1 MSVIENIENIIK
13 NNKKLLQII
22 LPIFLLIMITIL
34 IMEFQNFSIFLSL
47 LLSLLSLFSIYI
59 IINFVI
65 FLNGPSRTR
74 QSFNR
79 FYASHFLSIF
89 YKIFFPVVIVSS
101 IFQFIFQLLLIPS
114 NFGGFG
120 IFDYTVISPSL
131 MITFT
136 AGSLITAIGII
147 VLSDYEMKK
156 YSLHYNSITNKMS
169 NGKSALFSLPI
180 IGIYM
185 GLIFLTQFILTRIYG
200 PGILI
205 SNQSVSFDLDYGV
218 NRAAKFW
225 DLSTSNEQI
234 MVLFTYFIVYIALEI
249 FLRGHIARQAEGY
262 NLGPSAIIFI
272 PAIIQATAFT
282 SGTALFSGEFIYYF
296 YKVSDA
302 LLLGIVLGVILYR
315 TGNFFI
321 TIISALIIRIFDSRS
336 EFQSVILKMLPE
348 SFGEYNPLDTVISIS
363 DNIGQFINYSQ
374 IFLIVISPFIIIIG
388 YQEVIKIISKIKT
401 DFKKQWFGYLV
412 LASAFIIIDI
422 VFSFMTGLDL
432 FSALIG
438 FFIALLVIRFVL
450 NYFFQVLPNPTSPP
464 ILNSQSSAIDGAL
477 PFNINEDIKFINN
490 NNNSKWFNNS
500 RNNSVLGI
508 LIFIYFLFLSATY
521 RQINDLTALELLTF
535 LIYLIILPSLIIGV
549 SLYYITKAQQK
560 GFFFQEK
567 WRENLFFTSYIL
579 IFITIISWTNRTS
592 TLNFSWRLIPIALF
606 TLLFIWEK
614 PTEDL
619 IKEVTFGLV
628 SKSRYA
634 TMRWLQYNIKAFKSI
649 INDLLLTQ
657 NDNLTVGI
665 YIAMAHNDLIDP
677 EIIHKKLN
685 ENSKISEIIGIILAI
700 GICNINEL
708 EKQVLNFIDHENLD
722 IQIAA
727 YSTLG
732 KIGSAYSLPKMVKS
746 LEENP
751 KIALLKYARNA
762 IQSIDPNYP
771 IFSLF

>member
-1 MSVIENIENIIK
+1 MSIIENIENIIK
-13 NNKKLLQII
+13 DNRKLFQII
-22 LPIFLLIMITIL
+22 LPIFLFIIIMII
-34 IMEFQNFSIFLSL
+34 IMELQNFSIFLSL
-47 LLSLLSLFSIYI
+47 FLSLLFLFSIYVLF
-59 IINFVI
+59 NFI
-65 FLNGPSRTR
+65 LFLNGPSRTK

-89 YKIFFPVVIVSS
+89 YKIFFPVIIVSS

-114 NFGGFG
+114 NFGGIG
-120 IFDYTVISPSL
+120 ILDYTVISPSL

-136 AGSLITAIGII
+136 VGSLITAIGIV
-147 VLSDYEMKK
+147 VLSDHEMKK
-156 YSLHYNSITNKMS
+156 YSLYYNSVTNKMS
-169 NGKSALFSLPI
+169 NGKSTIFSLPI
-180 IGIYM
+180 IGLYM
-185 GLIFLTQFILTRIYG
+185 GLIFLIQFILTRLYG

-225 DLSTSNEQI
+225 DLSTSNEQT
-234 MVLFTYFIVYIALEI
+234 MVLFTYFLVYIALEI

-282 SGTALFSGEFIYYF
+282 SGTALFSGDFIYYF
-296 YKVSDA
+296 YKVLDA
-302 LLLGIVLGVILYR
+302 LLLGIVLGIILYR

-348 SFGEYNPLDTVISIS
+348 SFGEYNPLDSVTSTS
-363 DNIGQFINYSQ
+363 DNISQFINYSQ
-374 IFLIVISPFIIIIG
+374 IFLIVVSPFIIIIG
-388 YQEVIKIISKIKT
+388 YQEVIKIISKIKI

-450 NYFFQVLPNPTSPP
+450 SYFFQVLPNPTSPP
-464 ILNSQSSAIDGAL
+464 ILNSQSSDIEGAL
-477 PFNINEDIKFINN
+477 PFNINEDIKFTNN
-490 NNNSKWFNNS
+490 NPKWFNNP

-521 RQINDLTALELLTF
+521 RQINDLTTLEIMTF
-535 LIYLIILPSLIIGV
+535 LIYLIILPSLIIGL

-567 WRENLFFTSYIL
+567 WRENLFYTSYLL

-592 TLNFSWRLIPIALF
+592 TLNFSWRLLPIALF

-614 PTEDL
+614 PIEDVV
-619 IKEVTFGLV
+619 KEVTFGLV

-634 TMRWLQYNIKAFKSI
+634 TMRWIQYNQKIFKSI
-649 INDLLLTQ
+649 ISDLLLIQ
-657 NDNLTVGI
+657 NDNLTVGV
-665 YIAMAHNDLIDP
+665 YLAMARNDLIDA
-677 EIIHKKLN
+677 EIISKKLN
-685 ENSKISEIIGIILAI
+685 DNSKISEIIGIILAI
-700 GICNINEL
+700 GICNIKNL
-708 EKQVLNFIDHENLD
+708 EKQVLDFIDHDNLD
-722 IQIAA
+722 IQIAV

-732 KIGSAYSLPKMVKS
+732 KIGSTYSLPKMVKF

-751 KIALLKYARNA
+751 KIALVKHARDA

>member
-1 MSVIENIENIIK
+1 MSFIENIENIIK
-13 NNKKLLQII
+13 DNRKLFQII
-22 LPIFLLIMITIL
+22 LPIFLFIIIMII
-34 IMEFQNFSIFLSL
+34 IMELQNFSIFLSL
-47 LLSLLSLFSIYI
+47 FLSLLFLFSIYVLF
-59 IINFVI
+59 NFI
-65 FLNGPSRTR
+65 LFLNGPSRTK

-89 YKIFFPVVIVSS
+89 YKIFFPVIIVSS

-114 NFGGFG
+114 NFGGIG
-120 IFDYTVISPSL
+120 ILDYTVISPSL

-136 AGSLITAIGII
+136 VGSLITAIGIV
-147 VLSDYEMKK
+147 VLSDHEMKK
-156 YSLHYNSITNKMS
+156 YSLYYNSVTNKMS
-169 NGKSALFSLPI
+169 NGKSTIFSLPI
-180 IGIYM
+180 IGLYM
-185 GLIFLTQFILTRIYG
+185 GLIFLIQFILTRLYG

-225 DLSTSNEQI
+225 DLSTSNEQT
-234 MVLFTYFIVYIALEI
+234 MVLFTYFLVYIALEI

-282 SGTALFSGEFIYYF
+282 SGTALFSGDFIYYF
-296 YKVSDA
+296 YKVLDA
-302 LLLGIVLGVILYR
+302 LLLGIVLGIILYR

-348 SFGEYNPLDTVISIS
+348 SFGEYNPLDSVTSTS
-363 DNIGQFINYSQ
+363 DNISQFINYSQ
-374 IFLIVISPFIIIIG
+374 IFLIVVSPFIIIIG
-388 YQEVIKIISKIKT
+388 YQEVIKIISKIKI

-450 NYFFQVLPNPTSPP
+450 SYFFQVLPNPTSPP
-464 ILNSQSSAIDGAL
+464 ILNSQSSDIEGAL
-477 PFNINEDIKFINN
+477 PFNINEDIKFTNN
-490 NNNSKWFNNS
+490 NPKWFNNP

-521 RQINDLTALELLTF
+521 RQINDLTTLEIMTF
-535 LIYLIILPSLIIGV
+535 LIYLIILPSLIIGL

-567 WRENLFFTSYIL
+567 WRENLFYTSYLL

-592 TLNFSWRLIPIALF
+592 TLNFSWRLLPIALF
-606 TLLFIWEK
+606 TLLF
-614 PTEDL
+614 
-619 IKEVTFGLV
+619 FGPL
-628 SKSRYA
+628 K
-634 TMRWLQYNIKAFKSI
+634 
-649 INDLLLTQ
+649 
-657 NDNLTVGI
+657 
-665 YIAMAHNDLIDP
+665 
-677 EIIHKKLN
+677 
-685 ENSKISEIIGIILAI
+685 NSG
-700 GICNINEL
+700 
-708 EKQVLNFIDHENLD
+708 F
-722 IQIAA
+722 AA
-727 YSTLG
+727 VE
-732 KIGSAYSLPKMVKS
+732 P
-746 LEENP
+746 
-751 KIALLKYARNA
+751 
-762 IQSIDPNYP
+762 
-771 IFSLF
+771 F

>member
-1 MSVIENIENIIK
+1 MSIIENIENIIK
-13 NNKKLLQII
+13 DNRKLFQII
-22 LPIFLLIMITIL
+22 LPIFLFIIIMII
-34 IMEFQNFSIFLSL
+34 IMELQNFSIFLSL
-47 LLSLLSLFSIYI
+47 FLSLLFLFSIYVLF
-59 IINFVI
+59 NFI
-65 FLNGPSRTR
+65 LFLNGPSRTK

-89 YKIFFPVVIVSS
+89 YKIFFPVIIVSS

-114 NFGGFG
+114 NFGGIG
-120 IFDYTVISPSL
+120 ILDYTVISPSL

-136 AGSLITAIGII
+136 VGSLITAIGIV
-147 VLSDYEMKK
+147 VLSDHEMKK
-156 YSLHYNSITNKMS
+156 YSLYYNSVTNKMS
-169 NGKSALFSLPI
+169 NGKSTIFSLPI
-180 IGIYM
+180 IGLYM
-185 GLIFLTQFILTRIYG
+185 GLIFLIQFILTRLYG

-225 DLSTSNEQI
+225 DLSTSNEQT
-234 MVLFTYFIVYIALEI
+234 MVLFTYFLVYIALEI

-282 SGTALFSGEFIYYF
+282 SGTALFSGDFIYYF
-296 YKVSDA
+296 YKVLDA
-302 LLLGIVLGVILYR
+302 LLLGIVLGIILYR

-348 SFGEYNPLDTVISIS
+348 SFGEYNPLDSVTSTS
-363 DNIGQFINYSQ
+363 DNISQFINYSQ
-374 IFLIVISPFIIIIG
+374 IFLIVVSPFIIIIG
-388 YQEVIKIISKIKT
+388 YQEVIKIISKIKI

-450 NYFFQVLPNPTSPP
+450 SYFFQVLPNPTSPP
-464 ILNSQSSAIDGAL
+464 ILNSQSSDIEGAL
-477 PFNINEDIKFINN
+477 PFNINEDIKFTNN
-490 NNNSKWFNNS
+490 NPKWFNNP

-521 RQINDLTALELLTF
+521 RQINDLTTLEIMTF
-535 LIYLIILPSLIIGV
+535 LIYLIILPSLIIGL

-567 WRENLFFTSYIL
+567 WRENLFYTSYLL

-592 TLNFSWRLIPIALF
+592 TLNFSWRLLPIALF

-614 PTEDL
+614 PIEDVV
-619 IKEVTFGLV
+619 KEVTFGLV

-634 TMRWLQYNIKAFKSI
+634 TMRWIQYNQKIFKSI
-649 INDLLLTQ
+649 ISDLLLIQ
-657 NDNLTVGI
+657 NDNLTVGV
-665 YIAMAHNDLIDP
+665 YLAMARNDLIDA
-677 EIIHKKLN
+677 EIISKKLN
-685 ENSKISEIIGIILAI
+685 DNSKISEIIGIILAI
-700 GICNINEL
+700 GICNIKNL
-708 EKQVLNFIDHENLD
+708 EKQVLDFIDHDNLD
-722 IQIAA
+722 IQIAV

-732 KIGSAYSLPKMVKS
+732 KIGSTYSLPKMVKF

-751 KIALLKYARNA
+751 KIALFKHARDA